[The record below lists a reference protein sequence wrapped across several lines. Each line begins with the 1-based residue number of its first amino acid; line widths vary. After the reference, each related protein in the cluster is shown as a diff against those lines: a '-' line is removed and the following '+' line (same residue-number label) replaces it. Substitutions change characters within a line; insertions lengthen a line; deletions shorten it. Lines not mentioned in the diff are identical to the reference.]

1 MLIIKEDNIVSL
13 TYSCDN
19 YDSIL
24 SDTLYDLMREVS
36 YDGYD
41 FDIDDIDITSK
52 SDIASINDLEKR
64 IKAKL
69 SNIDFTDISCEI
81 DDNYLIVDIYTHN
94 TNNITNDVIN
104 RITDII
110 NEKEI
115 EIEITVEGT
124 TNWTTT
130 RSLNWYEPD
139 DYDYDEVNSKT
150 TLYLTDYE
158 FISMDIL

>member
-1 MLIIKEDNIVSL
+1 MIIKEDSIVSL
-13 TYSCDN
+13 TYSCDV
-19 YDSIL
+19 YDEIL

-36 YDGYD
+36 EGYD

-52 SDIASINDLEKR
+52 SATASINDLKKR
-64 IKAKL
+64 IKTKL
-69 SNIDFTDISCEI
+69 NNVDFTDISCDI

-94 TNNITNDVIN
+94 INNITNDVIN
-104 RITDII
+104 QITDII

-124 TNWTTT
+124 TNWVTT
-130 RSLNWYEPD
+130 RSFNRYEPD
-139 DYDYDEVNSKT
+139 DYDYDEVDSKT
-150 TLYLTDYE
+150 TFYLTDYE

>member
-1 MLIIKEDNIVSL
+1 
-13 TYSCDN
+13 
-19 YDSIL
+19 
-24 SDTLYDLMREVS
+24 
-36 YDGYD
+36 
-41 FDIDDIDITSK
+41 
-52 SDIASINDLEKR
+52 
-64 IKAKL
+64 
-69 SNIDFTDISCEI
+69 
-81 DDNYLIVDIYTHN
+81 VDIYTHN